1 MHSSPFTAAKSA
13 ELSYAGHIR
22 HAHCPLQGRAIEL
35 RLVPRHY
42 LRHRILVYR
51 ASSCFPLPRP
61 APENETHN
69 MIATTGLSYGSDQ
82 SGLIWGFLFSG
93 DAAAKLISSTEALTW
108 LHQSEHKPDEF
119 VWLHFNLSNTA
130 SERWIAEHAQ
140 VAEEFTE
147 ALHDGSRSTRIEL
160 ADNTLIAVV
169 NDVLHNFSLD
179 SADIATLW
187 LSVTQRIVI
196 SARRTPLKSI
206 ERLRQAVEHGDAIRS
221 SVELLV
227 HLLRD
232 QADVLVKI
240 VRDAVARV
248 DKVEDNLLVGRLN
261 RQRGDLGALRRI
273 LVRLQRLL
281 APEPAAL
288 FRLLQKP
295 PTWVA
300 ELDTQELRQSTEEFS
315 VVLSDMSS
323 LQERIKLLQEEIA
336 AQVNE
341 ENSRSLYVLT
351 IVTVLALPINIIAG
365 LLGMNVGGVPLAEHA
380 YGFWIVAGIVATFTV
395 VAGWFV
401 VRKQNQD

>member
-1 MHSSPFTAAKSA
+1 MIT
-13 ELSYAGHIR
+13 
-22 HAHCPLQGRAIEL
+22 Q
-35 RLVPRHY
+35 
-42 LRHRILVYR
+42 
-51 ASSCFPLPRP
+51 ASL
-61 APENETHN
+61 N
-69 MIATTGLSYGSDQ
+69 YGSDQ
-82 SGLIWGFLFSG
+82 SGLIWGFLFKP
-93 DAAAKLISSTEALTW
+93 DAPARLISSSEALMW
-108 LHQSEHKPDEF
+108 LREQAGHASSEF
-119 VWLHFNLSNTA
+119 IWLHFNLSNTA
-130 SERWIAEHAQ
+130 SEKWIGEHAG
-140 VAEEFTE
+140 VAEEFNE

-187 LSVTQRIVI
+187 LSVAQGVVI

-206 ERLRQAVEHGDAIRS
+206 ERLRQAVERGDTVRS

-232 QADVLVKI
+232 QADVLVRI

-248 DKVEDNLLVGRLN
+248 DKVEDNLLAGRLN
-261 RQRGDLGALRRI
+261 KQRSDLGALRRI

-300 ELDTQELRQSTEEFS
+300 EIDTQELRQSTEEFS

-401 VRKQNQD
+401 VRKQKQD